1 MDNPQEACF
10 GTMNSSLFLEGGCCQ
25 KLGKVKGKIHSL
37 QHLRMLVLHVPLQV
51 EFFELGETAE
61 AEEADDFPAQIVAE
75 VSFGP
80 QPLEG
85 AAIVDSRSDPLRI
98 PKKKQKGTH
107 KIQTLAPRI
116 IYRED
121 QKF

>member
-1 MDNPQEACF
+1 M
-10 GTMNSSLFLEGGCCQ
+10 
-25 KLGKVKGKIHSL
+25 GKVKGKIHSL

-98 PKKKQKGTH
+98 PKKSRKVLLKSKYWLRALYTA
-107 KIQTLAPRI
+107 KTRS
-116 IYRED
+116 
-121 QKF
+121 F